1 MEKKSSVGGT
11 GRNGPSGKGP
21 SGPPKRSGGSPHLD
35 IPPHTRNVLIV
46 IALAG
51 MICAVIGS
59 LMAEKGKAVEMD
71 KIVHFIGYT
80 MLGGLMIMGLRPM
93 LWPCG
98 LV

>member
-1 MEKKSSVGGT
+1 MDNLDFTLSIRRQRKMCIRDRG
-11 GRNGPSGKGP
+11 
-21 SGPPKRSGGSPHLD
+21 GPPKRSGTNPHLD

-71 KIVHFIGYT
+71 KIVHFVGYT
-80 MLGGLMIMGLRPM
+80 MLGCMMISGLRLM
-93 LWPCG
+93 LWPFG
-98 LV
+98 